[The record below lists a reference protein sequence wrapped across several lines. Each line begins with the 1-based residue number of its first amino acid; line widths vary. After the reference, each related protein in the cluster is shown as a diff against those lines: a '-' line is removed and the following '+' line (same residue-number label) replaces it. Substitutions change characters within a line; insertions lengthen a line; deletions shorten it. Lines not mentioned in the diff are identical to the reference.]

1 LGIPVCGRLV
11 RSISELELRL
21 RRGAISPESR
31 ELLIVDPHSVPETFI
46 TSVVD
51 FALVSKC
58 SIVVSLGVRRYL
70 RPKSSVEPQDTIVI
84 NNNRLALTLEAAK
97 NLVEVVSAMLNRAKD
112 QSTLKRPDKLS

>member
-84 NNNRLALTLEAAK
+84 NNRLALTLEAAK